1 MPKLH
6 IKRAYESGAP
16 ADGQRILVDRL
27 WPRGLSKQDLEGV
40 VWVRDVAPS
49 AALRKWFG
57 HKPERW
63 EDFRKRYFSE
73 LRSNAAVETVEEAM
87 RAGPVTLLYGAKD
100 EVHNQA
106 VALAEFLTRK
116 GDRRGTAS
124 DEGRA
129 GLLGGHP

>member
-6 IKRAYESGAP
+6 IKRAYEPRSR

-63 EDFRKRYFSE
+63 EEFRKRYFAE
-73 LRSNAAVETVEEAM
+73 LRCNGAVKTVEEAM

-106 VALAEFLTRK
+106 VALAEFLT
-116 GDRRGTAS
+116 GQADPS
-124 DEGRA
+124 
-129 GLLGGHP
+129 GHRER